1 MPHRK
6 SVDTAKPR
14 PEGRTARRKGEPRQ
28 GSPAPAAPQ
37 AAPSPPLAPENIE
50 AVARSITERMLTR
63 FAGQGEHLRA
73 LVEAHWPTTARELR
87 AGLIDAHGNIL
98 TSRFVAERRTAEGSE
113 ASGRSAGHAA
123 RAARA
128 ARSARKT
135 QRDAQP
141 DR

>member
-14 PEGRTARRKGEPRQ
+14 PERRTAGRKSERRQ
-28 GSPAPAAPQ
+28 GSPAAPQ
-37 AAPSPPLAPENIE
+37 AAPAPPTAPEDIE
-50 AVARSITERMLTR
+50 AVARSVTERMLAR
-63 FAGQGEHLRA
+63 LAGQGEHLRE

-87 AGLIDAHGNIL
+87 AGLIDAQGNIL
-98 TSRFVAERRTAEGSE
+98 TSRFVAAGRTAEGSE

-128 ARSARKT
+128 TRKT
-135 QRDAQP
+135 QRAAQA
-141 DR
+141 DG